1 MYAREVGA
9 DTLSF
14 GVTGMLL
21 RDGLVMYDRETE
33 SLWTQ
38 VDGRGIRGPLA
49 EQALEMVP
57 ALHVIWKEW
66 RRLYPESRVLKKRGV
81 GGSSYAGY
89 SRSPTQL
96 GIMGR
101 RNADTRLPGKSWVV
115 GVHHDG
121 AATVFPLDEVRDAQ
135 LVEAEVGNLPIVL
148 AAASPDAPVVA
159 FDRRVNGRTLTF
171 ELDAGDES
179 LHDIE
184 TGSRWRLVDGM
195 ATEGPLAGRRL
206 TRVAANT
213 AFWFGW
219 QGYFPRSEVWHR
231 SK

>member
-1 MYAREVGA
+1 M
-9 DTLSF
+9 
-14 GVTGMLL
+14 
-21 RDGLVMYDRETE
+21 
-33 SLWTQ
+33 

-101 RNADTRLPGKSWVV
+101 RNADTHLPGKSWVV

-171 ELDAGDES
+171 ELDDRRRILARYRNR
-179 LHDIE
+179 I
-184 TGSRWRLVDGM
+184 
-195 ATEGPLAGRRL
+195 PLAARRWHGYRGATGRAASDPRCRQY
-206 TRVAANT
+206 RVLVRMAGLLSALRGV
-213 AFWFGW
+213 APLQVVVWPDECGI
-219 QGYFPRSEVWHR
+219 YRSSIGR
-231 SK
+231 